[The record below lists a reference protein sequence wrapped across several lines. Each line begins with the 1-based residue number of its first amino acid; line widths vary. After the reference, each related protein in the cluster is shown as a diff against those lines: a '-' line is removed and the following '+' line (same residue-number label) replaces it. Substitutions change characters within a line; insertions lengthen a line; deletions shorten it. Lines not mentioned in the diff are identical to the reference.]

1 MFDPMQ
7 FQFSPQAEPFVQ
19 DPYAPKQQ
27 QQFMLGT
34 LSPQQQEKQQQ
45 QDALVEALRAMGGG
59 NKSSLVPAQAG
70 RVTSTGPAT
79 AGMDAS
85 AIGGAL
91 GKAFA

>member
-7 FQFSPQAEPFVQ
+7 FQFSPQDEPFVQ
-19 DPYAPKQQ
+19 DPYAPKP

-34 LSPQQQEKQQQ
+34 LSPQQQEKQMQ

-59 NKSSLVPAQAG
+59 NKSSMVPAQAG
-70 RVTSTGPAT
+70 RVVSTGPAT
-79 AGMDAS
+79 AGMDAG

>member
-19 DPYAPKQQ
+19 DPYAPKP

-34 LSPQQQEKQQQ
+34 MSPQQQDQQKQ
-45 QDALVEALRAMGGG
+45 QDALVEALRAMSGG
-59 NKSSLVPAQAG
+59 NQQSMVPAQAG
-70 RVTSTGPAT
+70 RVTSTGAAT
-79 AGMDAS
+79 AGMDAG